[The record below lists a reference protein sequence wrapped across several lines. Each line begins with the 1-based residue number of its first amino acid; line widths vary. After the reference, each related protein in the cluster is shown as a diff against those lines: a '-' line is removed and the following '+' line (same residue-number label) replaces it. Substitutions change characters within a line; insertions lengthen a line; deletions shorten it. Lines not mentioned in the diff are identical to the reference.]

1 MDSLQIITQN
11 DSLVVDSRLIA
22 PMLDIEHKNLLANIR
37 KYLTQIEQF
46 GQVLFKT
53 ATVQNVVGAVNE
65 VSFCYL
71 NEDQAIFVMTLS
83 RNTQKVVECKV
94 KLVKAFKEARARL
107 NNIDIF
113 EETPKPLPPKTRDV
127 IEYVEASEKI
137 LNFPDSRLQRLLKAR
152 LEHELSLQEVN
163 QKMLTSSQSDNYT
176 TVTVLAH
183 SLGYSSQQIGNGVKL
198 GRYVKQY
205 IAPAFKDYQGQYE
218 VWHYKVTDRLK
229 NVIHDYFRNRR

>member
-1 MDSLQIITQN
+1 MDSLQITTQN

-22 PMLDIEHKNLLANIR
+22 PMLDIEHRAMRQTID
-37 KYLTQIEQF
+37 KYLLQLQSL
-46 GQVLFKT
+46 G
-53 ATVQNVVGAVNE
+53 VVTFEMSKPSEGSQGGRPE
-65 VSFCYL
+65 RFCYL

-83 RNTQKVVECKV
+83 RNTQKVVECKL

-113 EETPKPLPPKTRDV
+113 EETQKSLPPKTRDV
-127 IEYVEASEKI
+127 IEYIEASEKI

-163 QKMLTSSQSDNYT
+163 QKMLTSSQSENYT

-205 IAPAFKDYQGQYE
+205 ITPAFKDYQGQYE
-218 VWHYKVTDRLK
+218 VWHYHVTDRLK
-229 NVIHDYFRNRR
+229 NVIHDYFRNRH

>member
-1 MDSLQIITQN
+1 MTNLTYNGKSFSQRESDNYVNLGQLCATHNKKLN
-11 DSLVVDSRLIA
+11 DWTRNKSGIAYIEALSEATGIPVGELLIVANGTTTWGHPLIA
-22 PMLDIEHKNLLANIR
+22 L
-37 KYLTQIEQF
+37 
-46 GQVLFKT
+46 
-53 ATVQNVVGAVNE
+53 E
-65 VSFCYL
+65 VSRWISPEFSVWC
-71 NEDQAIFVMTLS
+71 NTHIKTLIEKGQTS
-83 RNTQKVVECKV
+83 
-94 KLVKAFKEARARL
+94 LSD
-107 NNIDIF
+107 NIDIF
-113 EETPKPLPPKTRDV
+113 EETPKPLPTKTRDV

-152 LEHELSLQEVN
+152 LEHELSLQEVD

-218 VWHYKVTDRLK
+218 V
-229 NVIHDYFRNRR
+229 

>member
-1 MDSLQIITQN
+1 MTNLTYNGKSFSQRESDNYVNLGQLCATHNKKFN
-11 DSLVVDSRLIA
+11 DWYRNKSGIAYIEALSEATGISAGELLIVANGTTTWGHPLIA
-22 PMLDIEHKNLLANIR
+22 L
-37 KYLTQIEQF
+37 
-46 GQVLFKT
+46 
-53 ATVQNVVGAVNE
+53 E
-65 VSFCYL
+65 VSRWISPEFSVWC
-71 NEDQAIFVMTLS
+71 NTHIKTLIEKGQTS
-83 RNTQKVVECKV
+83 
-94 KLVKAFKEARARL
+94 LSD
-107 NNIDIF
+107 NIDIF
-113 EETPKPLPPKTRDV
+113 EQSPKPPKPLPTAV
-127 IEYVEASEKI
+127 EYIEASKTLETIK
-137 LNFPDSRLQRLLKAR
+137 DSRLQRLLKAR

-218 VWHYKVTDRLK
+218 VWHYKVTGRLK